1 MSALAKYYLNK
12 DRIIYGY
19 DILRSDICI
28 SLEKQ
33 GSKITYCQKN
43 LDFILDNNLFKD
55 QESCLVVFTP
65 AIKNDNIK
73 QHKEDKSPV
82 TSSSKEKSL
91 KDNSNKNWQTNKDWE
106 QNIIIHY
113 ILYIRIAK
121 IITSEKIIENAEW

>member
-1 MSALAKYYLNK
+1 MFKNYKKIFFIGIGGIGMSALAKYFLNK

-55 QESCLVVFTP
+55 QESCLIFF
-65 AIKNDNIK
+65 
-73 QHKEDKSPV
+73 
-82 TSSSKEKSL
+82 
-91 KDNSNKNWQTNKDWE
+91 
-106 QNIIIHY
+106 
-113 ILYIRIAK
+113 
-121 IITSEKIIENAEW
+121 